1 MRPASSPPL
10 SEQPADAFR
19 LASVELDWR
28 PEPSPED
35 REALE
40 RALAR
45 LLAEETDARSAWWRE
60 GVRESLEGEGEPD

>member
-1 MRPASSPPL
+1 MA
-10 SEQPADAFR
+10 
-19 LASVELDWR
+19 LDWR
-28 PEPSPED
+28 PEPSPEE

-40 RALAR
+40 RALAP